1 MRSQMTTQVN
11 LSPPVRQLSL
21 VFLMFVCSSSAVA
34 DESTPPAK
42 PEAPTYTAAPAVPL
56 SAEQRAA
63 LAAKRAATVT
73 PARAAAITPTKR
85 SSFSFTGGPAGES
98 SLKSL
103 PSPNPTAAVDAD
115 GPEAFVRAQGRDV
128 AAQAGVLKTVDGHD
142 EMANPVRVTQKVVA
156 RTAARR
162 AATEASKRSTRQRG
176 AR

>member
-42 PEAPTYTAAPAVPL
+42 PEAPTYTAGPAVPL

-73 PARAAAITPTKR
+73 PARATAIAATKR
-85 SSFSFTGGPAGES
+85 SSFSFTSGPVGEP

-103 PSPNPTAAVDAD
+103 PSSNPTATVDSD

-128 AAQAGVLKTVDGHD
+128 AAQAGVLKTVAGHD
-142 EMANPVRVTQKVVA
+142 ELVKPAGVSPKLAA
-156 RTAARR
+156 RTV
-162 AATEASKRSTRQRG
+162 RQRG
-176 AR
+176 VR